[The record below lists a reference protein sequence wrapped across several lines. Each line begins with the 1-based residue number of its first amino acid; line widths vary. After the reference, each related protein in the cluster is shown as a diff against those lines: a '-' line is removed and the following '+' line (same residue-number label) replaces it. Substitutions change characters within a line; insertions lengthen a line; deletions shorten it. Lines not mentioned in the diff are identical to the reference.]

1 MHEAPPPTPASPPA
15 SSAVPAEPLSHGLK
29 QRHLTMLGL
38 GGVIGAGLFVGSG
51 AGIAVAGPA
60 IVVSYLIAGALAMLV
75 MRMLGEMSAA
85 MPASGSFSVHAER
98 ALGRWAGFSV
108 GWLYWFLLVVVLAVE
123 ATAAAQIAHGWV
135 PGIEPWAWVLLFM
148 VVFTAANLTA
158 VKNFGEFEFWFASLK
173 VGAIVVFL
181 VLGVL
186 AVLGLLPDTD
196 PVGMANLTGQG
207 GFLPNGWGG
216 VVSGVLT
223 VVFAFGGLEVVTIA
237 AAETDDPA
245 RAVGRAVRS
254 AVVRILFFYV
264 GSMLVIVTVLPWT
277 AQQAGL
283 SPYVKVLDAIGVP
296 SAGQIMNIVVFV
308 ALLSALNANL
318 YGSSRMVF
326 SLAERGEA
334 PRGLL
339 KVSGGGSREATGAGS
354 RETTGAGSRETTG
367 GGSRE
372 TTGGGSR
379 ETTGGGSRV
388 TTGGVPRRAVLASV
402 AFGFVSVLLNLLWPD
417 TVFLYMLNSVGAV
430 LLFVWALIAASQLR
444 LRARLEQE
452 APEALSLRMWC
463 FPYLTWVTLAG
474 LAGVL
479 LLMLTD
485 EAARPQVLWSA
496 GATALVLLVAVGR
509 QWRER
514 RGSAVAD
521 R

>member
-1 MHEAPPPTPASPPA
+1 MHDVPPPTHSP
-15 SSAVPAEPLSHGLK
+15 VPAEPLSHGLK

-98 ALGRWAGFSV
+98 ALGRWAGFSA

-135 PGIEPWAWVLLFM
+135 PGMEPWAWVLVFM
-148 VVFTAANLTA
+148 VVFTVANLTA
-158 VKNFGEFEFWFASLK
+158 VKNFGEFEFWFAALK
-173 VGAIVVFL
+173 VGAIVAFL
-181 VLGVL
+181 VLGLL
-186 AVLGLLPDTD
+186 AVFGLLPDTD
-196 PVGMANLTGQG
+196 PVGMTNLTGQG
-207 GFLPNGWGG
+207 GFLPNGWDG

-283 SPYVKVLDAIGVP
+283 SPYVKVLDSIGVP

-318 YGSSRMVF
+318 YGSSRMIF

-339 KVSGGGSREATGAGS
+339 KVSGGGRGRGGGAG
-354 RETTGAGSRETTG
+354 G
-367 GGSRE
+367 GG
-372 TTGGGSR
+372 G
-379 ETTGGGSRV
+379 
-388 TTGGVPRRAVLASV
+388 GGVPRRAVLASV
-402 AFGFVSVLLNLLWPD
+402 AFGFVSVLLNLRWPD
-417 TVFLYMLNSVGAV
+417 TVFLYLLNSVGAV

-444 LRARLEQE
+444 LRARIERE
-452 APEALSLRMWC
+452 APEALTLRMWC
-463 FPYLTWVTLAG
+463 FPYLTWLTLAG
-474 LAGVL
+474 LFGVL
-479 LLMLTD
+479 LLMLSD
-485 EAARPQVLWSA
+485 DAARPQVLWSA
-496 GATALVLLVAVGR
+496 GATALVLLVSVV
-509 QWRER
+509 REFR
-514 RGSAVAD
+514 TRPGAT
-521 R
+521 RE

>member
-1 MHEAPPPTPASPPA
+1 MHDAPPTHSP
-15 SSAVPAEPLSHGLK
+15 VPSEPLAHGLK

-60 IVVSYLIAGALAMLV
+60 VVVSYLIAGALAMLV

-108 GWLYWFLLVVVLAVE
+108 GWLYWFMLVVVLAVE

-135 PGIEPWAWVLLFM
+135 PAVDQWLWVLLFM
-148 VVFTAANLTA
+148 VVFTVANLTA
-158 VKNFGEFEFWFASLK
+158 VKNFGEFEFWFAALK
-173 VGAIVVFL
+173 VAAIVVFL
-181 VLGVL
+181 ALGLLAVLGVL
-186 AVLGLLPDTD
+186 PDTE
-196 PVGMANLTGQG
+196 PVGLTNLTGQG

-283 SPYVKVLDAIGVP
+283 SPYVKVLDSMGVP

-318 YGSSRMVF
+318 YGSSRMIF

-339 KVSGGGSREATGAGS
+339 KVSGGR
-354 RETTGAGSRETTG
+354 G
-367 GGSRE
+367 GG
-372 TTGGGSR
+372 
-379 ETTGGGSRV
+379 
-388 TTGGVPRRAVLASV
+388 GGVPRRAVLASV
-402 AFGFVSVLLNLLWPD
+402 AFGFVSVLLNLKWPD

-430 LLFVWALIAASQLR
+430 LLFVWGLIAASQLR
-444 LRARLEQE
+444 LRRLLERD
-452 APEALSLRMWC
+452 APGALALRMWC

-474 LAGVL
+474 LLAVL

-485 EAARPQVLWSA
+485 DVARPQVLWSA
-496 GATALVLLVAVGR
+496 GATGLVLLVAWV
-509 QWRER
+509 RELR
-514 RGSAVAD
+514 AKA
-521 R
+521 

>member
-1 MHEAPPPTPASPPA
+1 MRDVPPPTHSP
-15 SSAVPAEPLSHGLK
+15 VPAEPLSHGLK

-60 IVVSYLIAGALAMLV
+60 IVASYLIAGALAMLV

-98 ALGRWAGFSV
+98 ALGRWAGFSA

-135 PGIEPWAWVLLFM
+135 PGVEPWAWVLVFM
-148 VVFTAANLTA
+148 VVFTVANLTA
-158 VKNFGEFEFWFASLK
+158 VKNFGEFEFWFAALK
-173 VGAIVVFL
+173 VGAIVLFL
-181 VLGVL
+181 VLGLL
-186 AVLGLLPDTD
+186 AVFGLLPDTD
-196 PVGMANLTGQG
+196 PVGMTNLTGQG
-207 GFLPNGWGG
+207 GFLPHGWDG

-277 AQQAGL
+277 AQRAGL

-296 SAGQIMNIVVFV
+296 SAAQIMNIVVFV

-318 YGSSRMVF
+318 YGSSRMIF
-326 SLAERGEA
+326 SLAERGQA

-339 KVSGGGSREATGAGS
+339 KVSGGGGTSNGAVGTGG
-354 RETTGAGSRETTG
+354 TG
-367 GGSRE
+367 GGAS
-372 TTGGGSR
+372 GGGG
-379 ETTGGGSRV
+379 TG
-388 TTGGVPRRAVLASV
+388 GGVPRRAVLASV

-430 LLFVWALIAASQLR
+430 LLFVWAMIAASQLR
-444 LRARLEQE
+444 LRARIERE
-452 APEALSLRMWC
+452 APAALTLRMWC
-463 FPYLTWVTLAG
+463 FPYLTWLTLCG
-474 LAGVL
+474 LFGVL

-485 EAARPQVLWSA
+485 SSTRPQVLWSG
-496 GATALVLLVAVGR
+496 GATALVLLVSVV
-509 QWRER
+509 REYR
-514 RGSAVAD
+514 TRPEGHGVP
-521 R
+521 RK

>member
-1 MHEAPPPTPASPPA
+1 MHEAPPTPSGAPTT
-15 SSAVPAEPLSHGLK
+15 PAEPLQHGLK

-60 IVVSYLIAGALAMLV
+60 IVVSYLIAGTLAMLV

-135 PGIEPWAWVLLFM
+135 PAVEPWAWVLLFM

-181 VLGVL
+181 GLGVL
-186 AVLGLLPDTD
+186 AVLGWLPDTD
-196 PVGMANLTGQG
+196 PVGMTNLTGQG

-283 SPYVKVLDAIGVP
+283 SPYVKVLDSIGVP
-296 SAGQIMNIVVFV
+296 SAAQIMNIVVFV

-339 KVSGGGSREATGAGS
+339 KVSGGPRGKA
-354 RETTGAGSRETTG
+354 
-367 GGSRE
+367 
-372 TTGGGSR
+372 
-379 ETTGGGSRV
+379 
-388 TTGGVPRRAVLASV
+388 GGVPRRAVLASV

-452 APEALSLRMWC
+452 APGALALRMWW
-463 FPYLTWVTLAG
+463 FPYLTWLTLAG
-474 LAGVL
+474 LFGVL
-479 LLMLTD
+479 VLMLTD
-485 EAARPQVLWSA
+485 DAARPQVLWSA

-514 RGSAVAD
+514 GNPASAD

>member
-1 MHEAPPPTPASPPA
+1 MHEAPPTPPPSPAATSPA
-15 SSAVPAEPLSHGLK
+15 APAEPLSHGLK

-135 PGIEPWAWVLLFM
+135 PGVEPWAWVLLFM
-148 VVFTAANLTA
+148 VVFTVANLTA

-181 VLGVL
+181 VLGGL
-186 AVLGLLPDTD
+186 AVFGLLPDTG

-207 GFLPNGWGG
+207 GFLPNGWSG

-318 YGSSRMVF
+318 YGSSRMIF

-339 KVSGGGSREATGAGS
+339 KVSRKAGS
-354 RETTGAGSRETTG
+354 E
-367 GGSRE
+367 
-372 TTGGGSR
+372 
-379 ETTGGGSRV
+379 
-388 TTGGVPRRAVLASV
+388 GGVPRRAVLASV
-402 AFGFVSVLLNLLWPD
+402 VFGFVSVLLNLLWPD

-452 APEALSLRMWC
+452 APDTLALRMWW

-474 LAGVL
+474 LLGVL

-485 EAARPQVLWSA
+485 DAARPQVLWSA

-509 QWRER
+509 EWRESRAR
-514 RGSAVAD
+514 RDPSALTD

>member
-1 MHEAPPPTPASPPA
+1 MHEAPPTPSEASTT
-15 SSAVPAEPLSHGLK
+15 PAEPLQHGLK

-60 IVVSYLIAGALAMLV
+60 IVVSYLIAGTLAMLV

-135 PGIEPWAWVLLFM
+135 PAVEPWAWVLLFM

-181 VLGVL
+181 GLGVL
-186 AVLGLLPDTD
+186 AVLGWLPDTD
-196 PVGMANLTGQG
+196 PVGMTNLTGQG

-283 SPYVKVLDAIGVP
+283 SPYVKVLDSIGVP
-296 SAGQIMNIVVFV
+296 SAAQIMNIVVFV

-339 KVSGGGSREATGAGS
+339 KVSVGSQGKA
-354 RETTGAGSRETTG
+354 
-367 GGSRE
+367 
-372 TTGGGSR
+372 
-379 ETTGGGSRV
+379 
-388 TTGGVPRRAVLASV
+388 GGVPRRAVLASV

-452 APEALSLRMWC
+452 APGALALRMWW
-463 FPYLTWVTLAG
+463 FPYLTWLTLAG
-474 LAGVL
+474 LFAVL
-479 LLMLTD
+479 MLMLTD
-485 EAARPQVLWSA
+485 DAARPQVLWSA

-514 RGSAVAD
+514 GNPAPAD

>member
-1 MHEAPPPTPASPPA
+1 MHDAPPPTEPRQP
-15 SSAVPAEPLSHGLK
+15 EPLAHGLK

-60 IVVSYLIAGALAMLV
+60 IVVSYLIAGTLAMLV

-123 ATAAAQIAHGWV
+123 ATAAATIAHGWV
-135 PGIEPWAWVLLFM
+135 PAVDQWAWVLVFM
-148 VVFTAANLTA
+148 VVFTVANLTA
-158 VKNFGEFEFWFASLK
+158 VKNFGEFEFWFAALK
-173 VGAIVVFL
+173 VAAIVAFL
-181 VLGVL
+181 VLGLL
-186 AVLGLLPDTD
+186 AIFGLLPDTD
-196 PVGMANLTGQG
+196 PVGLTNLTGQG
-207 GFLPNGWGG
+207 GFLPNGWAG

-283 SPYVKVLDAIGVP
+283 SPYVKVLGSIGVP

-318 YGSSRMVF
+318 YGSSRMIF
-326 SLAERGEA
+326 SLAERGEG

-339 KVSGGGSREATGAGS
+339 KVSGGQDGNGE
-354 RETTGAGSRETTG
+354 
-367 GGSRE
+367 
-372 TTGGGSR
+372 
-379 ETTGGGSRV
+379 
-388 TTGGVPRRAVLASV
+388 GGVPRRAVLASV
-402 AFGFVSVLLNLLWPD
+402 AFGFVSVLLNLKWPD
-417 TVFLYMLNSVGAV
+417 SVFLYLLNSVGAV
-430 LLFVWALIAASQLR
+430 LLFVWGLIAASQLR
-444 LRARLEQE
+444 LRRRIERE
-452 APEALSLRMWC
+452 APEALTLRMWF
-463 FPYLTWVTLAG
+463 FPWLTWLTLVA
-474 LAGVL
+474 LVAVL
-479 LLMLTD
+479 VLMLTD
-485 EAARPQVLWSA
+485 DVARPQVLWSA
-496 GATALVLLVAVGR
+496 GATGLMLLVALA
-509 QWRER
+509 REVRDRR
-514 RGSAVAD
+514 RG
-521 R
+521 

>member
-1 MHEAPPPTPASPPA
+1 MHDASPPTHPSA
-15 SSAVPAEPLSHGLK
+15 PPGPPSSGPPPSAPLAHGLK

-60 IVVSYLIAGALAMLV
+60 VVVSYLLAGTLAMLV

-108 GWLYWFLLVVVLAVE
+108 GWLYWFMLVVVLAVE

-135 PGIEPWAWVLLFM
+135 PAVDQWLWVLLFM

-158 VKNFGEFEFWFASLK
+158 VKNFGEFEFWFAALK
-173 VGAIVVFL
+173 VLAIVAFL
-181 VLGVL
+181 VLGLL
-186 AVLGLLPDTD
+186 AVFGLLPDTGA
-196 PVGMANLTGQG
+196 VGTAHLTGQG
-207 GFLPNGWGG
+207 GFLPNGWEG

-277 AQQAGL
+277 AQKAGI
-283 SPYVKVLDAIGVP
+283 SPYVKVLDSIGVP

-339 KVSGGGSREATGAGS
+339 KVSGGSAG
-354 RETTGAGSRETTG
+354 G
-367 GGSRE
+367 
-372 TTGGGSR
+372 
-379 ETTGGGSRV
+379 
-388 TTGGVPRRAVLASV
+388 GGVPRRAVLASV
-402 AFGFVSVLLNLLWPD
+402 AFGFVSVLLNLRWPD
-417 TVFLYMLNSVGAV
+417 TVFLHMLNSVGAV
-430 LLFVWALIAASQLR
+430 LLFVWGMIAASQLR
-444 LRARLEQE
+444 LRRRLERE
-452 APEALSLRMWC
+452 APGALTLRMWC
-463 FPYLTWVTLAG
+463 FPYLTWATLAG
-474 LAGVL
+474 LLAVL

-485 EAARPQVLWSA
+485 EAARPQVLWSS
-496 GATALVLLVAVGR
+496 GATGLVLLVAAV
-509 QWRER
+509 REAR
-514 RGSAVAD
+514 AKP
-521 R
+521 

>member
-1 MHEAPPPTPASPPA
+1 MHEAPPPANSPSPAPAPAPAPGPA

-181 VLGVL
+181 VLGLL
-186 AVLGLLPDTD
+186 AVFGWLPDTD
-196 PVGMANLTGQG
+196 PVGMTNLTGQG

-318 YGSSRMVF
+318 YGSSRMIF

-339 KVSGGGSREATGAGS
+339 KVSGGGSRE
-354 RETTGAGSRETTG
+354 TTG

-372 TTGGGSR
+372 TACGGSR
-379 ETTGGGSRV
+379 K

-474 LAGVL
+474 LFGVL

-514 RGSAVAD
+514 RGSAVAG

>member
-1 MHEAPPPTPASPPA
+1 MHEAPPTPSPTSPAA
-15 SSAVPAEPLSHGLK
+15 PAEPLSHGLK

-135 PGIEPWAWVLLFM
+135 PGVEPWAWVLLFM
-148 VVFTAANLTA
+148 VVFTVANLTA

-181 VLGVL
+181 VLGGL
-186 AVLGLLPDTD
+186 AVFGLLPDTD
-196 PVGMANLTGQG
+196 PVGMTNLTGQG
-207 GFLPNGWGG
+207 GFLPNGWSG

-318 YGSSRMVF
+318 YGSSRMIF

-339 KVSGGGSREATGAGS
+339 KVSGGGADG
-354 RETTGAGSRETTG
+354 TTGQ
-367 GGSRE
+367 
-372 TTGGGSR
+372 
-379 ETTGGGSRV
+379 V
-388 TTGGVPRRAVLASV
+388 GGVPRRAVLASV

-452 APEALSLRMWC
+452 APDALALRMWW

-474 LAGVL
+474 LLGVL

-485 EAARPQVLWSA
+485 DAARPQVLWSA
-496 GATALVLLVAVGR
+496 GATALVLLAAVAR
-509 QWRER
+509 EWRESRAR
-514 RGSAVAD
+514 RDPSALTD

>member
-1 MHEAPPPTPASPPA
+1 MHDAPPPTLQ
-15 SSAVPAEPLSHGLK
+15 EPLSHGLK

-51 AGIAVAGPA
+51 AGIAVAGPG

-85 MPASGSFSVHAER
+85 IPASGAFSVHAER
-98 ALGRWAGFSV
+98 ALGRWAGFGV

-135 PGIEPWAWVLLFM
+135 PGVAQWAWVLTFM
-148 VVFTAANLTA
+148 VVFTVTNLTA
-158 VKNFGEFEFWFASLK
+158 VKNFGEFEFWFAALK
-173 VGAIVVFL
+173 VAAIVIFL

-196 PVGMANLTGQG
+196 PVGLTNLTGQG

-237 AAETDDPA
+237 AAETDNPA

-318 YGSSRMVF
+318 YGASRMVF

-339 KVSGGGSREATGAGS
+339 KVSGSVGG
-354 RETTGAGSRETTG
+354 
-367 GGSRE
+367 
-372 TTGGGSR
+372 
-379 ETTGGGSRV
+379 
-388 TTGGVPRRAVLASV
+388 GGVPRRAVLASV
-402 AFGFVSVLLNLLWPD
+402 AFGFVSVLLNLKWPD
-417 TVFLYMLNSVGAV
+417 SVFLYLLNSVGAV
-430 LLFVWALIAASQLR
+430 LLFVWGLIAASQLR
-444 LRARLEQE
+444 LRRRLERE
-452 APEALSLRMWC
+452 APEALTLRMWC
-463 FPYLTWVTLAG
+463 FPWLTWVTLAA
-474 LAGVL
+474 LVAVL
-479 LLMLTD
+479 VLMLTD
-485 EAARPQVLWSA
+485 DVARPQVLWSA
-496 GATALVLLVAVGR
+496 GATGLVLLVAGA
-509 QWRER
+509 RELRDR
-514 RGSAVAD
+514 RRD
-521 R
+521 

>member
-1 MHEAPPPTPASPPA
+1 MHDATTAP
-15 SSAVPAEPLSHGLK
+15 EPLAHGLK

-51 AGIAVAGPA
+51 AGIAVAGPG
-60 IVVSYLIAGALAMLV
+60 IVVSYLLAGALAMLV

-135 PGIEPWAWVLLFM
+135 PAVAQWAWVLVFM

-158 VKNFGEFEFWFASLK
+158 VKNFGEFEFWFAALK
-173 VGAIVVFL
+173 VAAIVLFL
-181 VLGVL
+181 VLGLL
-186 AVLGLLPDTD
+186 AVFGLLPDTD
-196 PVGMANLTGQG
+196 PVGLTNLTGQG
-207 GFLPNGWGG
+207 GFLPNGWDG

-254 AVVRILFFYV
+254 AVFRILFFYV

-277 AQQAGL
+277 AQKAGL
-283 SPYVKVLDAIGVP
+283 SPYVTVLDEIGVP

-334 PRGLL
+334 PKGLL
-339 KVSGGGSREATGAGS
+339 KVAG
-354 RETTGAGSRETTG
+354 
-367 GGSRE
+367 
-372 TTGGGSR
+372 
-379 ETTGGGSRV
+379 
-388 TTGGVPRRAVLASV
+388 GGVPRRAVLASV
-402 AFGFVSVLLNLLWPD
+402 AFGFVSVLLNLKWPD

-430 LLFVWALIAASQLR
+430 LLFVWGLIAASQLR
-444 LRARLEQE
+444 LRRRIERE
-452 APEALSLRMWC
+452 SPELLTLRMWA

-474 LAGVL
+474 LAAVL
-479 LLMLTD
+479 VLMLLD
-485 EAARPQVLWSA
+485 DAARPQVLWSA
-496 GATALVLLVAVGR
+496 GATGLVLLVSLV
-509 QWRER
+509 REMCTSR
-514 RGSAVAD
+514 T
-521 R
+521 

>member
-1 MHEAPPPTPASPPA
+1 MHDAPPTHSP
-15 SSAVPAEPLSHGLK
+15 VPSEPLAHGLK

-60 IVVSYLIAGALAMLV
+60 VVVSYLIAGALAMLV

-135 PGIEPWAWVLLFM
+135 PAVDQWLWVLLFM
-148 VVFTAANLTA
+148 VVFTVANLTA
-158 VKNFGEFEFWFASLK
+158 VKNFGEFEFWFAALK

-181 VLGVL
+181 VLGLL
-186 AVLGLLPDTD
+186 AVLGVLPDTG
-196 PVGMANLTGQG
+196 PVGLTNLTGQG
-207 GFLPNGWGG
+207 GFLPNGWDG

-283 SPYVKVLDAIGVP
+283 SPYVKVLDSIGVP

-318 YGSSRMVF
+318 YGSSRMIF

-339 KVSGGGSREATGAGS
+339 KVSGGQG
-354 RETTGAGSRETTG
+354 
-367 GGSRE
+367 
-372 TTGGGSR
+372 
-379 ETTGGGSRV
+379 
-388 TTGGVPRRAVLASV
+388 GGVPRRAVLASV
-402 AFGFVSVLLNLLWPD
+402 AFGFVSVLLNLRWPD

-430 LLFVWALIAASQLR
+430 LLFVWGLIAASQLR
-444 LRARLEQE
+444 LRRRLERE
-452 APEALSLRMWC
+452 APGALTLRMWC

-474 LAGVL
+474 LLAVL

-485 EAARPQVLWSA
+485 DAARPQVLWSA
-496 GATALVLLVAVGR
+496 GATGLVLLVAVV
-509 QWRER
+509 RELR
-514 RGSAVAD
+514 TRP
-521 R
+521 

>member
-1 MHEAPPPTPASPPA
+1 MHEAPPTPPPGPAATSPA
-15 SSAVPAEPLSHGLK
+15 APAEPLSHGLK

-135 PGIEPWAWVLLFM
+135 PGVEPWAWVLLFM
-148 VVFTAANLTA
+148 VVFTVANLTA

-181 VLGVL
+181 VLGGL
-186 AVLGLLPDTD
+186 AVFDLLPDTD
-196 PVGMANLTGQG
+196 PVGMTNLTGQG
-207 GFLPNGWGG
+207 GFLPNGWSG

-318 YGSSRMVF
+318 YGSSRMIF

-339 KVSGGGSREATGAGS
+339 KVSRKAGV
-354 RETTGAGSRETTG
+354 E
-367 GGSRE
+367 
-372 TTGGGSR
+372 
-379 ETTGGGSRV
+379 
-388 TTGGVPRRAVLASV
+388 GGVPRRAVLASV

-430 LLFVWALIAASQLR
+430 LLFVWTLIAASQLR

-452 APEALSLRMWC
+452 APDALALRMWW
-463 FPYLTWVTLAG
+463 FPYLTWATLAG
-474 LAGVL
+474 LLGVL

-485 EAARPQVLWSA
+485 DAARPQVLWSA

-509 QWRER
+509 EWRER
-514 RGSAVAD
+514 RGSRERSALPD

>member
-1 MHEAPPPTPASPPA
+1 
-15 SSAVPAEPLSHGLK
+15 
-29 QRHLTMLGL
+29 MLGL

-135 PGIEPWAWVLLFM
+135 PAVEPWAWVLLFM
-148 VVFTAANLTA
+148 VVFTVANLTA

-181 VLGVL
+181 VLGGL
-186 AVLGLLPDTD
+186 AVFGLLPDTD

-296 SAGQIMNIVVFV
+296 SAGQVMNIVVFV

-318 YGSSRMVF
+318 YGSSRMIF

-339 KVSGGGSREATGAGS
+339 KVSGGGADGS
-354 RETTGAGSRETTG
+354 SGQA
-367 GGSRE
+367 
-372 TTGGGSR
+372 
-379 ETTGGGSRV
+379 
-388 TTGGVPRRAVLASV
+388 GGVPRRAVLASV
-402 AFGFVSVLLNLLWPD
+402 AFGFVSVLLNLVWPD

-452 APEALSLRMWC
+452 APGALALRMWW

-474 LAGVL
+474 LLGVL

-485 EAARPQVLWSA
+485 DAARPQVLWSA
-496 GATALVLLVAVGR
+496 AATALVLLVAVGR
-509 QWRER
+509 EWRDR
-514 RGSAVAD
+514 RGSRGHGQERSAFTD

>member
-1 MHEAPPPTPASPPA
+1 MHDVPPTHSPGP
-15 SSAVPAEPLSHGLK
+15 PEPLAPGLK

-60 IVVSYLIAGALAMLV
+60 VVVSYLIAGALVMLV

-98 ALGRWAGFSV
+98 ALGRWAGFGV
-108 GWLYWFLLVVVLAVE
+108 GWLYWFMLVVVLAVE

-135 PGIEPWAWVLLFM
+135 PAVGQWLWVLLFM
-148 VVFTAANLTA
+148 VVFTVANLTA
-158 VKNFGEFEFWFASLK
+158 VKNFGEFEFWFAALK
-173 VGAIVVFL
+173 VAAIVAFL
-181 VLGVL
+181 VLGLL
-186 AVLGLLPDTD
+186 ALLGVLPDTG
-196 PVGMANLTGQG
+196 PVGQANLTGQG
-207 GFLPNGWGG
+207 GFLPNGWDG

-283 SPYVKVLDAIGVP
+283 SPYVKVLDSIGVP

-318 YGSSRMVF
+318 YGSSRMIF

-339 KVSGGGSREATGAGS
+339 KVSGGR
-354 RETTGAGSRETTG
+354 G
-367 GGSRE
+367 GG
-372 TTGGGSR
+372 
-379 ETTGGGSRV
+379 
-388 TTGGVPRRAVLASV
+388 GGVPRRAVLASV
-402 AFGFVSVLLNLLWPD
+402 AFGFVSVLLNLKWPD

-430 LLFVWALIAASQLR
+430 LLFVWGLIAASQLR
-444 LRARLEQE
+444 LRRRLERE
-452 APEALSLRMWC
+452 APGALALRMWC

-474 LAGVL
+474 LLAVL
-479 LLMLTD
+479 VLMLTD
-485 EAARPQVLWSA
+485 DAARPQVLWSA
-496 GATALVLLVAVGR
+496 GATGLVLLVAGV
-509 QWRER
+509 RELTAKR
-514 RGSAVAD
+514 
-521 R
+521 

>member
-1 MHEAPPPTPASPPA
+1 MHDAPPPTQQ
-15 SSAVPAEPLSHGLK
+15 EPLSHGLK

-51 AGIAVAGPA
+51 AGIAVAGPG

-85 MPASGSFSVHAER
+85 IPASGAFSVHAER

-135 PGIEPWAWVLLFM
+135 PGVDQWAWVLAFM
-148 VVFTAANLTA
+148 VVFTVTNLTA
-158 VKNFGEFEFWFASLK
+158 VKNFGEFEFWFAALK
-173 VGAIVVFL
+173 VAAIVSFL
-181 VLGVL
+181 VLGLL
-186 AVLGLLPDTD
+186 AVFGLLPDTD
-196 PVGMANLTGQG
+196 PVGLTDLTGQG

-318 YGSSRMVF
+318 YGASRMVF
-326 SLAERGEA
+326 SLAERGEG

-339 KVSGGGSREATGAGS
+339 KVSGS
-354 RETTGAGSRETTG
+354 G
-367 GGSRE
+367 GG
-372 TTGGGSR
+372 
-379 ETTGGGSRV
+379 
-388 TTGGVPRRAVLASV
+388 GGVPRRAVLASV
-402 AFGFVSVLLNLLWPD
+402 AFGFVSVLLNLKWPD
-417 TVFLYMLNSVGAV
+417 SVFLYLLNSVGAV
-430 LLFVWALIAASQLR
+430 LLFVWGLIAASQLR
-444 LRARLEQE
+444 LRRRLERE
-452 APEALSLRMWC
+452 APEALTLRMWC
-463 FPYLTWVTLAG
+463 FPWLTWVTLAA
-474 LAGVL
+474 LVAVL
-479 LLMLTD
+479 VLMLTD
-485 EAARPQVLWSA
+485 DVARPQVLWSA
-496 GATALVLLVAVGR
+496 GATALVLLVAGA
-509 QWRER
+509 RELRDR
-514 RGSAVAD
+514 RRA
-521 R
+521 

>member
-1 MHEAPPPTPASPPA
+1 MHEAPPTASA
-15 SSAVPAEPLSHGLK
+15 SAAVPAEPLAHGLK

-60 IVVSYLIAGALAMLV
+60 IVLSYLIAGALAMLV

-135 PGIEPWAWVLLFM
+135 PGVEPWAWVLLFM

-173 VGAIVVFL
+173 VGAILVFL
-181 VLGVL
+181 VLGLL
-186 AVLGLLPDTD
+186 AVFGLLPDTD
-196 PVGMANLTGQG
+196 PVGTANLTGQG
-207 GFLPNGWGG
+207 GFLPNGWSG
-216 VVSGVLT
+216 VVAGVLT

-264 GSMLVIVTVLPWT
+264 GSMLVIVAVLPWT
-277 AQQAGL
+277 AQRAGL

-318 YGSSRMVF
+318 YGSSRMIF

-339 KVSGGGSREATGAGS
+339 KVSGAADGSRDRTGRS
-354 RETTGAGSRETTG
+354 R
-367 GGSRE
+367 
-372 TTGGGSR
+372 
-379 ETTGGGSRV
+379 
-388 TTGGVPRRAVLASV
+388 GGVPRRAVLASV

-430 LLFVWALIAASQLR
+430 LLFVWALIALSQLR
-444 LRARLEQE
+444 LRERLERE
-452 APEALSLRMWC
+452 APGALSLRMWC
-463 FPYLTWVTLAG
+463 FPWLTWLTLAG
-474 LAGVL
+474 LLGVL

-496 GATALVLLVAVGR
+496 GATALVLLVAVVR
-509 QWRER
+509 QRRER
-514 RGSAVAD
+514 RARGKASATG

>member
-1 MHEAPPPTPASPPA
+1 MHDAPPPTPSPLP
-15 SSAVPAEPLSHGLK
+15 PEPLAHGLK

-135 PGIEPWAWVLLFM
+135 PAVDQWLWVLVFM
-148 VVFTAANLTA
+148 VVFTVANLTA
-158 VKNFGEFEFWFASLK
+158 VKNFGEFEFWFAALK
-173 VGAIVVFL
+173 VTAIVAFL
-181 VLGVL
+181 VLGLL
-186 AVLGLLPDTD
+186 AVFGILPDTA
-196 PVGMANLTGQG
+196 PVGMTNLTGQG
-207 GFLPNGWGG
+207 GFLPNGWDG

-254 AVVRILFFYV
+254 AMVRVLFFYV

-318 YGSSRMVF
+318 YGASRMVF

-339 KVSGGGSREATGAGS
+339 KVSGGGG
-354 RETTGAGSRETTG
+354 
-367 GGSRE
+367 
-372 TTGGGSR
+372 
-379 ETTGGGSRV
+379 
-388 TTGGVPRRAVLASV
+388 GGVPRRAVLASV
-402 AFGFVSVLLNLLWPD
+402 AFGFVSVLLNLKWPD
-417 TVFLYMLNSVGAV
+417 TVFLYLLNSVGAV

-444 LRARLEQE
+444 LRRRIERE
-452 APEALSLRMWC
+452 APRGLTLKMWC
-463 FPYLTWVTLAG
+463 FPYLTWLTLAG
-474 LAGVL
+474 LLGVL

-485 EAARPQVLWSA
+485 DAARSQVLWSA
-496 GATALVLLVAVGR
+496 GATGLVLLVAGV
-509 QWRER
+509 REFRAR
-514 RGSAVAD
+514 RA
-521 R
+521 

>member
-1 MHEAPPPTPASPPA
+1 ASA
-15 SSAVPAEPLSHGLK
+15 
-29 QRHLTMLGL
+29 
-38 GGVIGAGLFVGSG
+38 
-51 AGIAVAGPA
+51 PA
-60 IVVSYLIAGALAMLV
+60 IRYETTIAGALAMLV

-135 PGIEPWAWVLLFM
+135 PGVEPWAWVLLFM

-181 VLGVL
+181 VLGGL
-186 AVLGLLPDTD
+186 AVFGLLPDTD
-196 PVGMANLTGQG
+196 PVGMTNLTGEG
-207 GFLPNGWGG
+207 GFLPNGWSG

-237 AAETDDPA
+237 AAETDDPV

-318 YGSSRMVF
+318 YGSSRMIF

-339 KVSGGGSREATGAGS
+339 KVSGGGADG
-354 RETTGAGSRETTG
+354 TTGQ
-367 GGSRE
+367 
-372 TTGGGSR
+372 
-379 ETTGGGSRV
+379 V
-388 TTGGVPRRAVLASV
+388 GGVPRRAVLASV

-452 APEALSLRMWC
+452 APDALALRMWW

-474 LAGVL
+474 LLGVL

-485 EAARPQVLWSA
+485 DAARPQVLWSA
-496 GATALVLLVAVGR
+496 GATALVLLVAVAR
-509 QWRER
+509 EWRESRAR
-514 RGSAVAD
+514 RDPSALTD